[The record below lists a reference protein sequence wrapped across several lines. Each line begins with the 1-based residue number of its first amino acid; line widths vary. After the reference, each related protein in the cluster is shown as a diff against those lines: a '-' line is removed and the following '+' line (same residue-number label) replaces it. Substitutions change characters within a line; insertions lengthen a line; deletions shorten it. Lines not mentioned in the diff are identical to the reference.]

1 MLANGARIEPRVALA
16 APQLELAAFPSH
28 LARMLAHCLEA
39 DFDDVDQRTYVK
51 KHALPKLIK
60 HRRDLLQGSRYG
72 WLDRSAA
79 YRADV
84 LERCKTIR
92 LVVLGVHRNLSDREP
107 SNIISIDSFRLR
119 PGS

>member
-1 MLANGARIEPRVALA
+1 ICRGTVVRAPLFNASAKRQSSLRRWSMLANGARIEPRVALA

-84 LERCKTIR
+84 LE
-92 LVVLGVHRNLSDREP
+92 
-107 SNIISIDSFRLR
+107 
-119 PGS
+119 